1 MPDVKIAARDGGSFQ
16 AYVSKPASGVG
27 PGILVIQEIF
37 GVNKVMR
44 DICDAYA
51 AQGYVAMCPDLF
63 WRQEPGI
70 QITDKTEAE
79 WQKAFSLYKGF
90 DEAKGVEDLIA
101 SLDVL
106 RKTPGCTGRV
116 GTVGF
121 CLGGKLAYLMATRSD
136 ADSNVSYYGVAIDAA
151 LNEASAITKPYLCH
165 IAAKDKFVPGEA
177 QVKIREALS
186 RVPTATVHV
195 YAECDHAFARV
206 GGEHYDAAAAKL
218 ANDRTAEFFRKNLG
232 GGQAAAAKKPAK
244 SAGTTTHAIRIHA
257 AGGPEVMKWEEIE
270 LGKPGP
276 GEMLIRNTAVGLN
289 YIDTY
294 HRSGLYPI
302 AYPSVIGMEGAGV
315 VEKVGP
321 RVKEFKVGDRVAYA
335 QPMGSYAERRI
346 VPADRMVKIPSG
358 IDDKVAAAMMLK
370 GMTAEY
376 LLRRTYKVKKGDTIL
391 VHAAAGGVGLILCQ
405 WGKALGAKVIGT
417 VSSEE
422 KAALA
427 KKHGCHYPLVI
438 KSGEDFSKKV
448 RELTKG
454 KGVPVVYDGVGK
466 DTFAASLDSLA
477 PLGMFVSYGNASG
490 PVAPFSP
497 ALLSAKGS
505 LFMTRPTLM
514 TYVAQRDD
522 LVKSAK
528 ALFAVVKSGKV
539 KIRINQTYPLSEAV
553 QAHRD
558 LESRKTTG
566 STVLLP

>member
-1 MPDVKIAARDGGSFQ
+1 MADVTIAARDGGSFS
-16 AYVSKPASGVG
+16 AYVAKPASGSG

-44 DICDAYA
+44 EICDGLA
-51 AQGYVAMCPDLF
+51 AQGYIAVCPDLF

-101 SLDVL
+101 TLETV
-106 RKTPGCTGRV
+106 RKMPGCNGRV

-121 CLGGKLAYLMATRSD
+121 CLGGKLAYLMATRSS
-136 ADSNVSYYGVAIDAA
+136 ADCNVSYYGVGIEGA

-165 IAAKDKFVPGEA
+165 IAAKDKFVPAEA
-177 QVKIREALS
+177 QAKVKEALAK
-186 RVPTATVHV
+186 VPVAAVQV
-195 YAECDHAFARV
+195 YEACDHAFARI
-206 GGEHYDAAAAKL
+206 GGERYDAAAAKL
-218 ANDRTAEFFRKNLG
+218 ANGRTAAFFTKNLG
-232 GGQAAAAKKPAK
+232 GAKRPAK
-244 SAGTTTHAIRIHA
+244 TGATMTTHAIRIHA
-257 AGGPEVMKWEEIE
+257 TGGPEAMKWEEVPLGTPGAGE
-270 LGKPGP
+270 L
-276 GEMLIRNTAVGLN
+276 LIRNTAVGLN

-294 HRSGLYPI
+294 HRSGLYPLQL
-302 AYPSVIGMEGAGV
+302 PSVIGMEGAGV

-346 VPADRMVKIPSG
+346 VPAERMVKIPSG
-358 IDDKVAAAMMLK
+358 IDEKTAAAMMLK

-376 LLRRTYKVKKGDTIL
+376 LIRRTYKVQKGDTIL

-405 WGKALGAKVIGT
+405 WGRALGAKIIGT
-417 VSSEE
+417 VSSED

-427 KKHGCHYPLVI
+427 KKHGCHHPIVLKPGDDLAKTVKEI
-438 KSGEDFSKKV
+438 
-448 RELTKG
+448 TKG
-454 KGVPVVYDGVGK
+454 KGLPVVYDGVGK
-466 DTFAASLDSLA
+466 DTFMASLDCLR
-477 PLGMFVSYGNASG
+477 PRGMMISFGSASG

-497 ALLSAKGS
+497 AILGAKGS
-505 LFMTRPTLM
+505 LFLTRPSLM
-514 TYVAQRDD
+514 AYVAARDE
-522 LVKSAK
+522 LVASAK

-539 KIRINQTYPLSEAV
+539 KIRINQTYPLSEAA

-558 LESRKTTG
+558 LEARKTTG